1 MADETVAIKI
11 TDGVDGGIAP
21 KIRAI
26 ESSAKSAHT
35 AITKLNAALAGIKS
49 NAVSALGAVSNSATA
64 QIDRAAMASQ
74 RLATATART
83 QAVQAQAA
91 TAAQRLATAQQQTAT
106 ASANAAAAGSRAAQA
121 ALRLQQAQNAAAA
134 AANRLSGGL
143 AGVVRQGL
151 ALAGAGFGAAAILG
165 AADAYT
171 VLQNKLQN
179 VSESLAVNN
188 RLTREVFELANKT
201 RSPVLELATAF
212 SRFDAALQQAGA
224 SQKESLRITETVTK
238 ALKVGGA
245 TAGETGSALLQL
257 SQAFNKGKL
266 NGDEFRSL
274 MENMPVFVKKA
285 IAEAAKIPLSGI
297 FDAAAQG
304 KITIDTLREAFG
316 KLEGVVD
323 AKFAKTIGTVADAWI
338 VFKNNM
344 VQAIGEINKSLGIT
358 QALSGA
364 LKFLGE
370 NLGIVGVAIAA
381 FGGLMIL
388 YFGPNLIAMFG
399 RATLAVRAFTIAL
412 ATNPLGLIAVAI
424 STAVVAM
431 AVFSDKMKLIEGQA
445 VTLRD
450 LLVAVWERLTPVVEA
465 VAGTIE
471 QVFYRMSIA
480 IGSINKGTVDHAE
493 TGWLRMIR
501 FAAQVVDKILG
512 FFVGLAVGISNIFDS
527 ISKAVRNNFDQIGN
541 YLGAAMSGDL
551 GGMKDALAAN
561 ANGWLDFG
569 KNIGKNILDGAS
581 QGFDSQH
588 FFEGELDA
596 ALKRA
601 KEIAAARTAETELR
615 GAGPDATGG
624 GGGGKGAEKRA
635 LALAKINGELD
646 KELNRLFMLKPE
658 REIQEQFDKIEI
670 DLLGKKIKLTDAEAT
685 AIKSK
690 LKALQDA
697 KLVQAE
703 FDRIYEESVAPMR
716 DYNNRLTAANMLLKQ
731 GAISQEDYAR
741 EIRKATDAKSEA
753 LDPFFKFNEELR
765 QEREILQTLPQYR
778 EVEQRLQQLG
788 NELRATGRDLNGEIL
803 KQKREELI
811 LQDQLNKVA
820 AEENRLYAE
829 SNAAKREA
837 AQIGAQA
844 INNLLNNPASGY
856 TKGDAAQAVIDAHPE
871 LDFSNTQTALDAHV
885 NQFADMY
892 AKLDVLREQQLISE
906 QTYAAMR
913 TKIWVQEQQMKLNQA
928 SDFFGN
934 LAQLQKSSNATI
946 AKIGKA
952 AAIAQALIQTYQ
964 SATAAYAAMAG
975 IPVYGP
981 ALGAAAAA
989 AAVVAGL
996 ANVAQIRAQP
1006 TGFMAGG
1013 YTGNIPET
1021 QIAGAVHGREYVMDA
1036 GATARIGKG
1045 DLEALRSGAAS
1056 VQRNDG
1062 SAGTGASAQ
1071 GGAGGSSGP
1080 VVVPAPEVSMNNI
1093 LLLDPAMLGRYMK
1106 TAEGRSQITTIL
1118 TEEGFVKQ

>member
-49 NAVSALGAVSNSATA
+49 NAISALGAVSGSASA
-64 QIDRAAMASQ
+64 QIDRAALASQ

-83 QAVQAQAA
+83 QTVQAQAA

-106 ASANAAAAGSRAAQA
+106 AAANAANAQTRAAA
-121 ALRLQQAQNAAAA
+121 SALRLQQAQNAAAA
-134 AANRLSGGL
+134 AATRLSGGL

-179 VSESLAVNN
+179 VSESLAQNN
-188 RLTREVFELANKT
+188 RLTAEVFELANKT

-212 SRFDAALQQAGA
+212 SRFDAALMQAGA

-316 KLEGVVD
+316 KLQGVVD
-323 AKFAKTIGTVADAWI
+323 AKFQKTVGTLADTWI
-338 VFKNNM
+338 VFKNNL

-358 QALSGA
+358 QALSTA

-370 NLGIVGVAIAA
+370 NLGILGVALAA
-381 FGGLMIL
+381 IGGAFIL
-388 YFGPNLIAMFG
+388 YFGPNLVALFG
-399 RATLAVRAFTIAL
+399 RATLAVRTFTLAL
-412 ATNPLGLIAVAI
+412 AANPIGLIAVAI
-424 STAVVAM
+424 STAVVAI
-431 AVFSDKMKLIEGQA
+431 AVFSDKMKLIQGEA

-450 LLVAVWERLTPVVEA
+450 LLVAMWERIVPVVQA

-471 QVFYRMSIA
+471 QVFVTLSAA
-480 IGSINKGTVDHAE
+480 IGSLNRGTVDNAE

-501 FAAQVVDKILG
+501 FAAQVVDKIMGL
-512 FFVGLAVGISNIFDS
+512 FVGLAVGISNVFQG
-527 ISKAVRNNFDQIGN
+527 ISKAVQNNFAQMGN
-541 YLGAAMSGDL
+541 YIQAALSGDV
-551 GGMKDALAAN
+551 GGMKAAVEN
-561 ANGWLDFG
+561 MVGGMADFG
-569 KNIGKNILDGAS
+569 KNIGQNFRDGMDAGFGS
-581 QGFDSQH
+581 QT
-588 FFEGELDA
+588 FFEDQLDA
-596 ALKRA
+596 TLKRA
-601 KEIAAARTAETELR
+601 KEIAKARGDIADLR
-615 GAGPDATGG
+615 GEGANQTGTGG
-624 GGGGKGAEKRA
+624 GGKAAEKRA

-646 KELNRLFMLKPE
+646 KELSRLFMLKPE

-670 DLLGKKIKLTDAEAT
+670 DLLAKKIKLTDAEAT

-690 LKALQDA
+690 LRALQDA
-697 KLVQAE
+697 KLVQVE
-703 FDRIYEESVAPMR
+703 FDRIYEEAIAPMR
-716 DYNNRLTAANMLLKQ
+716 NYNNVLTAANMLVKQ
-731 GAISQEDYAR
+731 GAISKDEYAR
-741 EIRKATDAKSEA
+741 QIQKATDAKDAA

-765 QEREILQTLPQYR
+765 QEREILKVLPQYR
-778 EVEQRLQQLG
+778 EVEQRLQQLV
-788 NELRATGRDLNGEIL
+788 NEKRAEGTIITDTVL

-811 LQDQLNKVA
+811 LQQQLNDVA

-829 SNAAKREA
+829 SNAAKLA
-837 AQIGAQA
+837 SAQTGAMA
-844 INNLLNNPASGY
+844 IQNLMNNPASGY
-856 TKGDAAQAVIDAHPE
+856 TKGDAAEAVIAAHPE

-892 AKLDVLREQQLISE
+892 AKLDVLLQKNLITE

-934 LAQLQKSSNATI
+934 LAQLQKSSNSTI

-1006 TGFMAGG
+1006 TGFRAGG
-1013 YTGNIPET
+1013 YTGNIPEN
-1021 QIAGAVHGREYVMDA
+1021 QVAGAVHGREYVMDA

-1062 SAGTGASAQ
+1062 SAGTAAGVA
-1071 GGAGGSSGP
+1071 GRTGGSSGP
-1080 VVVPAPEVSMNNI
+1080 VVVPAPEVTMNNV
-1093 LLLDPAMLGRYMK
+1093 LLLDRSMLGRYLK
-1106 TAEGRSQITTIL
+1106 TPEGRQEITTIL
-1118 TEEGFVKQ
+1118 TEEGFVKA